1 MYCLFISGQ
10 RAKKM
15 STQKFY
21 QLVDIPDYRFRRNDS
36 QCHGIDFDSIA
47 SDCDTKTISLLEA
60 IGHIGHTALTLSNEE
75 DIDKDKIS
83 QLCCVITDLAE
94 LAIAT
99 NKIAKSATYS
109 IGFKD
114 GENV

>member
-21 QLVDIPDYRFRRNDS
+21 QLVDIPDYRFRSDDS
-36 QCHGIDFDSIA
+36 KISSIDFDAIST
-47 SDCDTKTISLLEA
+47 DCDTKTISLLEA
-60 IGHIGHTALTLSNEE
+60 ISHIGLTVLTLSNE
-75 DIDKDKIS
+75 DDLDKEKLS
-83 QLCCVITDLAE
+83 SLCAAITDLAE

-109 IGFKD
+109 IGYKD
-114 GENV
+114 GENG

>member
-10 RAKKM
+10 RVNKM
-15 STQKFY
+15 SKQKFY
-21 QLVDIPDYRFRRNDS
+21 QLVEIPDYRFRRNDS
-36 QCHGIDFDSIA
+36 QCHGIDFDAIA
-47 SDCDTKTISLLEA
+47 SDCDSKTISLLEA
-60 IGHIGHTALTLSNEE
+60 IAHIGLSVSTLSSEE
-75 DIDKDKIS
+75 KVDKDELS
-83 QLCCVITDLAE
+83 RLCCVIADLAE

-99 NKIAKSATYS
+99 NKIAASATYS